1 MFQALLA
8 PLASIGG
15 SIASGLGAAGSA
27 AATGASTAMSGLGSV
42 GSGFLHGLGSVGSSA
57 ASAAGKGLSFLGK
70 SSGVLDSS
78 GSFDWNGLANA
89 ALRTANGAGQGFVN
103 GYTGRNPQSNQVPAP
118 QIPTNF
124 NFNFKNP
131 FAD

>member
-27 AATGASTAMSGLGSV
+27 AASGASTAMSGLGSV
-42 GSGFLHGLGSVGSSA
+42 GSGFLHVLGSVGSKA
-57 ASAAGKGLSFLGK
+57 ASLAGDGLSSLGK
-70 SSGVLDSS
+70 NSGVLNSS
-78 GSFDWNGLANA
+78 GAFDWNGLANA
-89 ALRTANGAGQGFVN
+89 ALRTANGAGQGFVQ
-103 GYTGRNPQSNQVPAP
+103 GYTGQSPQYTSGAP
-118 QIPTNF
+118 QIPMNF
-124 NFNFKNP
+124 NFNLKNP